1 MKIADLKNFKALPST
16 VREMDIRKLR
26 KRNELVEFTKAS
38 NLKPSDRRKVIALKN
53 PSWVAMDTET
63 KDIYSYSASTNKYS
77 KYKRGLTFLI
87 YEFDEETQTLCLI
100 SSHELNNKSINVE
113 EQFTNQEDDKME
125 NNNNLTPGDL
135 LEGTGLGAETTSID
149 DMLNNIGASAAAAD
163 LGMNLGGAP
172 TEMNTFGGEE
182 TQKELTDAERAIE
195 NENRMIGGLKND
207 LSQGVAIDAIKRL
220 GDFNRRF
227 GGVYGFVVNTA
238 PAIKVTKTTEVLK
251 DPVTKKFLLDDNA
264 TEDIKALYKAG
275 NFKEIPN
282 DYKKKVVK
290 LVVKQAGPTALK
302 GGVLGMPAGGF
313 LSFTDV
319 LDGNIKIDESQKD
332 VKKILLTK
340 EELIHFVTS
349 HFAGRA
355 YDKTSDELKSI
366 VVKASIDRKSA
377 TSNAPTKVRE
387 SLVPEAKGEKLFTE
401 KNFFPIKVYETL
413 DVSKPLTAEDTAKAN
428 LSAFAGLFNS
438 NTKNGRIFDKLSA
451 EYKAKVN
458 ADSVDGKLVIT
469 SQYFEQGKP
478 AQWDETPKSWMDKS
492 VGLHQVLLPVRT
504 VKEGKEGKVTYPWI
518 TYSAIASEALKG
530 NDEYLAKTAF
540 GLPEY
545 AAVRESMG
553 KVLSPAALKA
563 ITNTGKGTKS
573 NKSGKPTVDTSLD
586 LAAQFG
592 ILSKAY
598 KNELDGSKFE
608 TFKSPMVSDSLIR
621 RSEEAILR

>member
-1 MKIADLKNFKALPST
+1 MKIAELKNVKALPST
-16 VREMDIRKLR
+16 VREMDINKLR

-38 NLKPSDRRKVIALKN
+38 NLKPSDRKKVITLKN
-53 PSWVAMDTET
+53 PSWVAMDTQT
-63 KDIYSYSASTNKYS
+63 KDIYSYSASTDKYS
-77 KYKRGLTFLI
+77 KYKRGLTFLV
-87 YEFDEETQTLCLI
+87 YEFDKETQTLCLI
-100 SSHELNNKSINVE
+100 SSHELNNKSIKLE
-113 EQFTNQEDDKME
+113 EQIENQEDNKMAN

-135 LEGTGLGAETTSID
+135 LEGTASID
-149 DMLNNIGASAAAAD
+149 DMLNDIGASAAATD
-163 LGMNLGGAP
+163 LGMDLGGAP

-182 TQKELTDAERAIE
+182 TQKELTDAEKAIE
-195 NENRMIGGLKND
+195 NENKMIGGLKNA
-207 LSQGVAIDAIKRL
+207 LSEGVAIDAVKNL

-238 PAIKVTKTTEVLK
+238 PAIKVTKTTDFVK

-275 NFKEIPN
+275 NYKEIPK
-282 DYKKKVVK
+282 DYKKKIVK
-290 LVVKQAGPTALK
+290 LVIKQAGPTALK

-319 LDGNIKIDESQKD
+319 LDGNINIDESQKD

-366 VVKASIDRKSA
+366 VVKATIDRKSA
-377 TSNAPTKVRE
+377 TSNAPTKIRE
-387 SLVPEAKGEKLFTE
+387 SLVPETKGEKLFTE

-413 DVSKPLTAEDTAKAN
+413 DVSKPLSAEDAAKAN
-428 LSAFAGLFNS
+428 LSAFAGLFNA
-438 NTKNGRIFDKLSA
+438 NAKNGQIFDKLSA

-458 ADSVDGKLVIT
+458 ADSVDGKLQIT

-504 VKEGKEGKVTYPWI
+504 IKEGNEGKITYPWI
-518 TYSAIASEALKG
+518 TYSAISTEALKG

-573 NKSGKPTVDTSLD
+573 GKSGKPVVDTNLD

-592 ILSKAY
+592 ILAKNY

-621 RSEEAILR
+621 RAEEAALR